1 MSSYVLSCCSVVD
14 LSPEYMA
21 ERNIS
26 FAPLHYILDGKEYDD
41 DMGATMSAAE
51 FYQTMRDGAD
61 VSTSQVNVDEFT
73 HYFEPFLAN
82 GQDVI
87 HLALSSGLSGS
98 YNSARIAAELLS
110 EKYPDRKLYVIDSL
124 AASAGDGL
132 LLDGMADRRDAGDSI
147 DELYQWTEKNKMY
160 MHHWFTASDLTWFIK
175 GGRVTKAAGW
185 VGTVLKICPVLNV
198 DYMGRLIP
206 RFKIRGKQNALKEL
220 VNQMKE
226 HAQDVAQAIMRGNYA
241 QLGALVGKTWQ
252 QNQLLDSGTN
262 PSEVQAIIEKVKD
275 LCLGL
280 KLPGAGGGGFLY
292 MMAKDPMAALRIREI
307 LTKERPNDRA
317 RFVEMSVSRTGMQ
330 VSRS

>member
-51 FYQTMRDGAD
+51 FYQAMRDGAD

-226 HAQDVAQAIMRGNYA
+226 HAQGGKDYSGKCFISNSSCYEDALAVANEIEAYFPNLNDKVQIYNIGTTI
-241 QLGALVGKTWQ
+241 GSHCGPGTTALFFWG
-252 QNQLLDSGTN
+252 DERTN
-262 PSEVQAIIEKVKD
+262 
-275 LCLGL
+275 
-280 KLPGAGGGGFLY
+280 
-292 MMAKDPMAALRIREI
+292 
-307 LTKERPNDRA
+307 
-317 RFVEMSVSRTGMQ
+317 
-330 VSRS
+330 

>member
-51 FYQTMRDGAD
+51 FYQAMRDGAD

-226 HAQDVAQAIMRGNYA
+226 HAQGGKDYSGKCFISNSSCYEDALAVANEIEAYFPNLNGKVQIYNIGTTIGSHCGPGTTALFFWGNER
-241 QLGALVGKTWQ
+241 
-252 QNQLLDSGTN
+252 TN
-262 PSEVQAIIEKVKD
+262 
-275 LCLGL
+275 
-280 KLPGAGGGGFLY
+280 
-292 MMAKDPMAALRIREI
+292 
-307 LTKERPNDRA
+307 
-317 RFVEMSVSRTGMQ
+317 
-330 VSRS
+330 

>member
-73 HYFEPFLAN
+73 HYFEQFLAN

-226 HAQDVAQAIMRGNYA
+226 HAQGGKDYSGKCFISNSSCYEDALAVANEIEAYFPNLNGKVQIYNIGTTI
-241 QLGALVGKTWQ
+241 GSHCGPGTTALFFWG
-252 QNQLLDSGTN
+252 DERTN
-262 PSEVQAIIEKVKD
+262 
-275 LCLGL
+275 
-280 KLPGAGGGGFLY
+280 
-292 MMAKDPMAALRIREI
+292 
-307 LTKERPNDRA
+307 
-317 RFVEMSVSRTGMQ
+317 
-330 VSRS
+330 